1 MKFRAG
7 RIFLVIVAVALSSGQ
22 IAAAEVGSDRAS
34 TLIPPAGPGGYTRIT
49 FNSLPAAANYSIV
62 PNDKHSTFTSVLP
75 VCDQIIREDCVIGLA
90 FRKSGDLV
98 WKEGV
103 LQPSK
108 NPPMDGVTAITFT
121 RDGSSQNYG
130 EVSQDKSKFRPLG
143 RTSSTWKLDGAKH
156 AGGDEY
162 LVSAVVSNFPRQY
175 IQDAFDFNLSITP
188 VLWRTPTNPPL
199 YDRTANSTTSFN
211 FPTGFEF
218 RLKIKLGLIN
228 QRVSTWFNG
237 RVSNPEIELKDDVL
251 SISGSPIKVPIA
263 GSDYI
268 KCADI
273 KGNQLRS
280 LEKQYGPLNLSGS
293 MCTDLSGS
301 IFGFDVLN
309 ESIFDF
315 FSAWEEKLKEFGKN
329 SFWYMNSTKSL
340 ETCDTKNISG
350 FATSDALLYTPY
362 PPTINKGDNSLSY
375 QIASTHL
382 DSTGQ
387 VNKGQFDLVLLESLA
402 QCLWGIS
409 PSSLSSAKLQVT
421 YADGNP
427 IVGTSTL
434 KVHQG
439 WVYIKIADFTF
450 SSPTFRIKAIE
461 MKPVEPGP
469 IVSPTPTPTP
479 TPVVTAKAAPK
490 RTTITC
496 VKGKTTKKVTALKP
510 KCPVGFKKK

>member
-1 MKFRAG
+1 MKLRAG
-7 RIFLVIVAVALSSGQ
+7 GIFLVIASVALSSGQ
-22 IAAAEVGSDRAS
+22 IAVAEVSSDRV
-34 TLIPPAGPGGYTRIT
+34 TTFIPSAGPGGFTRIIFT
-49 FNSLPAAANYSIV
+49 SSPAAANYSV
-62 PNDKHSTFTSVLP
+62 LPNDKHSTFTSVLP
-75 VCDQIIREDCVIGLA
+75 PCDQIIKEDCVIGLE

-108 NPPMDGVTAITFT
+108 NPSMDGVVAMTYS
-121 RDGSSQNYG
+121 RDGSTQSFG
-130 EVSQDKSKFRPLG
+130 EVPRDITKYQPLG
-143 RTSSTWKLDGAKH
+143 RTSSTWKLDGASH

-188 VLWRTPTNPPL
+188 ILWRTPTNPPL
-199 YDRTANSTTSFN
+199 YDRTTNSTTSFN
-211 FPTGFEF
+211 FPTGYEY

-228 QRVSTWFNG
+228 QKISTWFNG
-237 RVSNPEIELKDDVL
+237 RVGNPEIELKDNTL
-251 SISGSPIKVPIA
+251 SISGSPISVPVA

-268 KCADI
+268 KCTDI
-273 KGNQLRS
+273 KPPALFQLER
-280 LEKQYGPLNLSGS
+280 QFGPLNLSGPS
-293 MCTDLSGS
+293 CTDLFGS
-301 IFGFDVLN
+301 SFSLGILN

-315 FSAWEEKLKEFGKN
+315 FNSWENQIKEYGKN
-329 SFWYMNSTKSL
+329 SFWYIDSTKSL
-340 ETCDTKNISG
+340 DTCDTKSFSG

-362 PPTINKGDNSLSY
+362 PPTLNKSDNSLSY

-387 VNKGQFDLVLLESLA
+387 VNRGQFDLVLLESVA

-409 PSSLSSAKLQVT
+409 PSNLSTAKLQVT
-421 YADGNP
+421 YADGKP

-461 MKPVEPGP
+461 TKQVEPA
-469 IVSPTPTPTP
+469 PTPTVEPTP
-479 TPVVTAKAAPK
+479 IATIKPVPIQK
-490 RTTITC
+490 TITC
-496 VKGKTTKKVTALKP
+496 VKGKVTKKVKAVSP
-510 KCPVGFKKK
+510 KCPAGYKKK

>member
-7 RIFLVIVAVALSSGQ
+7 RIFLVIASVALSSGN
-22 IAAAEVGSDRAS
+22 IAAAEVSSDRAT
-34 TLIPPAGPGGYTRIT
+34 TLIPPAGPGGFTRIT
-49 FNSLPAAANYSIV
+49 FNSLPAAANYSIL

-75 VCDQIIREDCVIGLA
+75 PCDQIIKEDCVIGLA
-90 FRKSGDLV
+90 FRKSGDLA
-98 WKEGV
+98 WEEGV

-108 NPPMDGVTAITFT
+108 NPSMDGVTAITFL

-130 EVSQDKSKFRPLG
+130 EVPQDKLKFQPLG

-156 AGGDEY
+156 VGGDEY

-175 IQDAFDFNLSITP
+175 IQDAFDFNLSIMP
-188 VLWRTPTNPPL
+188 VLWRTPTNPPA
-199 YDRTANSTTSFN
+199 YDRTINSTTNFN

-218 RLKIKLGLIN
+218 RLQIKLGLIN

-237 RVSNPEIELKDDVL
+237 RVSNPEIALKDDVL
-251 SISGSPIKVPIA
+251 SISGSPIRVPIA

-273 KGNQLRS
+273 KGNQRLT
-280 LEKQYGPLNLSGS
+280 LEKQNGPLDLSGS

-301 IFGFDVLN
+301 AFGFDVLN

-315 FSAWEEKLKEFGKN
+315 FSAWEGQIKEFGKN

-350 FATSDALLYTPY
+350 FSTSDALLYTPY
-362 PPTINKGDNSLSY
+362 PPTINKSDNSLSY

-387 VNKGQFDLVLLESLA
+387 VNKGQFDLVLLESVA

-409 PSSLSSAKLQVT
+409 PSSLSTAKLQVT

-461 MKPVEPGP
+461 TKQVEPAP
-469 IVSPTPTPTP
+469 KVSTTPTPTA
-479 TPVVTAKAAPK
+479 TIKPVPVQK
-490 RTTITC
+490 TITC
-496 VKGKTTKKVTALKP
+496 VKGKTTKKIKAVAP
-510 KCPVGFKKK
+510 KCPAGYKKK